1 MVTWGTGFR
10 NGDRSYPCLVPL
22 LVAKRQFWCMTAVK
36 HRLPA
41 LCVSAVMKGRS
52 MSLLHASGQ
61 ASLVRRSSILNR
73 ERLLHVAPA
82 RQRSSIA
89 CAGASILNRESSL
102 HVAPARQRSSIAC
115 AGVWYSKPFDMR
127 PVRCCRP
134 HHHPMLISAHC
145 MSPFPEMVSAFI
157 ISVFIIQK
165 WFHQVPATS
174 HALYAM
180 YQ

>member
-41 LCVSAVMKGRS
+41 LCVSAVMKGCS
-52 MSLLHASGQ
+52 MSLQHASGQ
-61 ASLVRRSSILNR
+61 ASLVR
-73 ERLLHVAPA
+73 
-82 RQRSSIA
+82 
-89 CAGASILNRESSL
+89 GGSILNRESSL